1 MTILSVIIISYNT
14 RELTVRCLKSI
25 IKQYQEQLQ
34 SGDFEIIVVD
44 NNSTDDTVIKILNLK
59 SKILNLKIIENKKNY
74 GFSKANNIGARST
87 SSRYLFFLNSD
98 TEVKDKGLLSM
109 VDFIN
114 KNQQVG
120 ILGARL
126 VNNDGSVQPSTGPF
140 YTLANATAMLF
151 GGEKLGLVRK
161 SPKEISQVDWVSG
174 GAMMVGTGLFNKLGG
189 FDEKLF
195 MYIEDMEF
203 CWRAKK
209 NKTKTYFYPN
219 ISIVHKQLGSS
230 NRTFAILNIYQGLL
244 YFYKKHMNYLEYL
257 LVKLMLKTKASLAVV
272 IGIMVNNAYLKETYR
287 KALAL

>member
-1 MTILSVIIISYNT
+1 MTILSIIIISYNT
-14 RELTVRCLKSI
+14 KELTVRCLKSI
-25 IKQYQEQLQ
+25 INQYKRELQ
-34 SGDFEIIVVD
+34 NGQFEIIVVD
-44 NNSTDDTVIKILNLK
+44 NNSTDHTVLTIQQFNKIR
-59 SKILNLKIIENKKNY
+59 IIENKKNY
-74 GFSKANNIGARST
+74 GFSKGNNIGAKKAKGK
-87 SSRYLFFLNSD
+87 YLFFLNSD
-98 TEVKDKGLLSM
+98 TEVKDKRLLLM

-140 YTLANATAMLF
+140 YTLANVMTMLF

-161 SPKEISQVDWVSG
+161 SPREISQVDWVSG
-174 GAMMVGTGLFNKLGG
+174 GAMMVGADLFNKLGG

-195 MYIEDMEF
+195 MYMEDMEF

-209 NKTKTYFYPN
+209 NETKIYFYPN
-219 ISIVHKQLGSS
+219 ISIVHRQLGSS
-230 NRTFAILNIYQGLL
+230 NRTFAILSIYQGLL
-244 YFYKKHMNYLEYL
+244 YFYKKHMSSAEYL

-272 IGIMVNNAYLKETYR
+272 IGIMANNAYLKETYR